1 MRIKVFILTLIIMA
15 VLLPYSINVEA
26 AQVSAL
32 KTSSKV
38 LVDSTSRS
46 FDAYNINDNN
56 YFKLRDIA
64 FVLNGTGKQFA
75 VGWDGVKNAIN
86 LTTARPY
93 LSVGGE
99 MTSSSGSTVKTATS
113 TTAKIFLNGK
123 EIFLTAYN
131 IDGNN
136 YFKLRDL
143 GEAIN
148 FGVDWN
154 ASLNTIEIS
163 SSKGYTPEQVDTK
176 QMACTAGVCIDD
188 TSKNIGLVRVG
199 YKGASTE
206 KVKVLISK
214 DGNQYFYPLQPDG
227 IMVGFPLQMGN
238 GDYKVSVLSN
248 VGSNRYAYL
257 KTSNINIQLTN
268 PNAVYL
274 NSIQT
279 ISWSPTSA
287 ATIKNRSLIGLETDY
302 TKRITLGYNF
312 IVQNI
317 RYDFAKI
324 SSLTPDYIPIPDQTL
339 LVLKGICYDY
349 ASLFAAMK
357 RSEGVPMK
365 LVKGYSTL
373 VEGYHAWNEV
383 YINGKW
389 IVVDTTVDAAFY
401 NAKATFSFAKSTADY
416 TKVYEY

>member
-1 MRIKVFILTLIIMA
+1 MA
-15 VLLPYSINVEA
+15 VMLPFAINAEA
-26 AQVSAL
+26 TQVNAI
-32 KTSSKV
+32 KTSSRV
-38 LVDSTSRS
+38 LVDRTSKS

-64 FVLNGTGKQFA
+64 YVLNGTAKQFA
-75 VGWDGVKNAIN
+75 VGWDGVKNAIS
-86 LTTARPY
+86 LTTAKPY

-99 MTSSSGSTVKTATS
+99 MTSSTGSNIKTATP
-113 TTAKIFLNGK
+113 TTAKIFLNSK
-123 EIFLTAYN
+123 EVFLTAYN

-143 GEAIN
+143 GESLN

-163 SSKGYTPEQVDTK
+163 STKGYTPEQVATDQTV
-176 QMACTAGVCIDD
+176 CTTGVCIDD
-188 TSKNIGLVRVG
+188 SLKNNGLVRVG
-199 YKGASTE
+199 YKGTSTE
-206 KVKVLISK
+206 KVKLLISK
-214 DGNQYFYPLQPDG
+214 DGNQYFYPIKPDG

-248 VGSNRYAYL
+248 VTGNTYAYV
-257 KTSNINIQLTN
+257 KTSNISIQLAN

-287 ATIKNRSLIGLETDY
+287 AALKNRSLIGLETDY

-312 IVQNI
+312 VVQNV

-339 LVLKGICYDY
+339 QVLKGICYDY
-349 ASLFAAMK
+349 SSLFAAMK
-357 RSEGVPMK
+357 RSEGVPIK

-401 NAKATFSFAKSTADY
+401 NAKGTFSFAKSTVDY

>member
-1 MRIKVFILTLIIMA
+1 MKMKIFFVALILMA
-15 VLLPYSINVEA
+15 LLLPFSINVEA

-32 KTSSKV
+32 KTNSRV
-38 LVDSTSRS
+38 LVDRTSKT

-64 FVLNGTGKQFA
+64 YVLNGTGKQFA
-75 VGWDGVKNAIN
+75 VGWDGAKNAIS
-86 LTTARPY
+86 LTTAKPY
-93 LSVGGE
+93 VSVGGE
-99 MTSSSGSTVKTATS
+99 MTSSTGSTVKIATS
-113 TTAKIFLNGK
+113 TTAKIFLNSK
-123 EIFLTAYN
+123 EVFLTAYN

-143 GEAIN
+143 GESLN

-163 SSKGYTPEQVDTK
+163 STKGYTPEQVDTS
-176 QMACTAGVCIDD
+176 QTVCPSGVCIDE
-188 TSKNIGLVRVG
+188 TSKNNGLVRVG
-199 YKGASTE
+199 YKGAPTE
-206 KVKVLISK
+206 KAKLLISK
-214 DGNQYFYPLQPDG
+214 DGVQYFYPIKPDG

-238 GDYKVSVLSN
+238 GEYKVSVLSN
-248 VGSNRYAYL
+248 VTGNKYAYI
-257 KTSNINIQLTN
+257 KTSNISIQLTSA
-268 PNAVYL
+268 NAVYL

-302 TKRITLGYNF
+302 TKRITLGYDF
-312 IVQNI
+312 VVQNI

-339 LVLKGICYDY
+339 QVLKGICYDY
-349 ASLFAAMK
+349 ASLLAAMK
-357 RSEGVPMK
+357 RSEGVPIK

-401 NAKATFSFAKSTADY
+401 NAKGTFSFAKSTADY